1 MFMDSTLEF
10 ADATA
15 LDLVGTGQALVGN
28 VVDTAVARDIGNG
41 QTLYLIIQVD
51 TAVNSALNTATVSFE
66 LSSDAQAAIAVN
78 GTETIHVKTYDIPQA
93 TLVAGYQ
100 MVIPLPAENPA
111 YERYIGIVQNVGTE
125 KVTAGKINAFLTLDP
140 AGNKAYPDATN

>member
-1 MFMDSTLEF
+1 MDSTLEF